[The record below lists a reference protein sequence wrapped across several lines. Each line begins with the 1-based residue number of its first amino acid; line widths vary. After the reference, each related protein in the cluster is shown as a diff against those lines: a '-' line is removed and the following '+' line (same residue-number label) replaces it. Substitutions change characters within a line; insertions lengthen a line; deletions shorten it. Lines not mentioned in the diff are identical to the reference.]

1 MTPEPIRAWRLS
13 EVGGPEYLAAQIEE
27 LQAERAERVAE
38 LKRAVRRRVTAD
50 RKMNRLSRTIAELD
64 RRIWTLRFEAER

>member
-1 MTPEPIRAWRLS
+1 MAP
-13 EVGGPEYLAAQIEE
+13 YLAAQIEE